1 MKDGDGMNKISAE
14 KNILSYALNKKIRSG
29 FFVLLCAKKY
39 IVFSRLFCVFAL
51 NGLFYLY

>member
-14 KNILSYALNKKIRSG
+14 KNILSYALNKKIHSG
-29 FFVLLCAKKY
+29 FFVLLCAKNY

>member
-29 FFVLLCAKKY
+29 FFVPLCVKKY
-39 IVFSRLFCVFAL
+39 IVFFKTVLRFCA
-51 NGLFYLY
+51 